1 MQQLQSSLPILIK
14 LKIMNYTQP
23 IKENEPKTLT
33 NQIERFSA
41 PHLSIHL
48 PLSLSLSL
56 RTASSISL
64 FFSSI
69 SFVYS
74 ARCYAR
80 NVQLVKSLWQ
90 RQSPPPPSTLF
101 FSPAPISWR
110 NTFLTFLIYLSTFL
124 PSPSILIPNGK
135 KREWENRW
143 WNRPAHTA
151 G

>member
-56 RTASSISL
+56 SAQHPASL
-64 FFSSI
+64 SS
-69 SFVYS
+69 S
-74 ARCYAR
+74 
-80 NVQLVKSLWQ
+80 
-90 RQSPPPPSTLF
+90 
-101 FSPAPISWR
+101 
-110 NTFLTFLIYLSTFL
+110 L
-124 PSPSILIPNGK
+124 PSLLCIPHAAMPGMCN
-135 KREWENRW
+135 
-143 WNRPAHTA
+143 
-151 G
+151 